1 MRDDENGNTSKNTF
15 LYNLS
20 TLLSEVVFMQMQ
32 FEDAYKEVYEI
43 VKPKYKLFTAGPVA
57 CFPEV
62 LEIMKVQM
70 FSHRAKEYKIVHMDT
85 VERLKKF
92 LEVEKGEVLLF
103 PSSGTGIMEA
113 SIRNGVSKGGKVLVT
128 IIGAFGK
135 RYKEVVESNGRKA
148 VVLEYEPGKAVK
160 PEDLDEAL
168 KKNPDVEAVT
178 ITYNETSTG
187 VLNPLPELAKV
198 AKEHDK
204 LVFVDAVSAMGGA
217 DIKVTKWGIDVVFG
231 SSQKAFG
238 VPPGLAIGA
247 FSEEFIE
254 IANKA
259 EEKGWYFD
267 VPKYIKYQYKKQGTP
282 STPPMPQVFGLNV
295 VLRIIEKMGGKE
307 EWLKMYQKR
316 AEIIRN
322 GVREIGLEILA
333 EPGYES
339 PTITAVLTPEG
350 IKGDV
355 IYEEMRKR
363 GFEIAKGYGEGIK
376 EKTFRIGHMGYMTFE
391 DIEEMLQ
398 NLKEVIE
405 DLKKKA

>member
-1 MRDDENGNTSKNTF
+1 
-15 LYNLS
+15 
-20 TLLSEVVFMQMQ
+20 MQ

-43 VKPKYKLFTAGPVA
+43 VKPRYKLFTAGPVA

-70 FSHRAKEYKIVHMDT
+70 FSHRSKEYKQMHVDT

-103 PSSGTGIMEA
+103 PSSGTGVMEA

-135 RYKEVVESNGRKA
+135 RYKQVVETNGRKA
-148 VVLEYEPGKAVK
+148 VTLEYEPGKAVK

-217 DIKVTKWGIDVVFG
+217 DIKFTKWGLDVVFG

-254 IANKA
+254 IANKM
-259 EEKGWYFD
+259 EERGWYFD
-267 VPKYIKYQYKKQGTP
+267 ISRYIKVQKEKQGPP
-282 STPPMPQVFGLNV
+282 STPAMPQEFGLNV

-307 EWLKMYQKR
+307 KWLDMYKKR
-316 AEIIRN
+316 SEMIRN

-350 IKGDV
+350 IKGDQV
-355 IYEEMRKR
+355 YNAMRER
-363 GFEIAKGYGEGIK
+363 GFELAKGYGEGIK
-376 EKTFRIGHMGYMTFE
+376 EKTFRIGNMGYMTFE

-405 DLKKKA
+405 ELKAKV

>member
-1 MRDDENGNTSKNTF
+1 MEYEEAFR
-15 LYNLS
+15 
-20 TLLSEVVFMQMQ
+20 
-32 FEDAYKEVYEI
+32 EVYEM

-70 FSHRAKEYKIVHMDT
+70 FSHRSKEYRKVHVDT
-85 VERLKKF
+85 VERLRGF
-92 LEVEKGEVLLF
+92 LEVKKGEVLLV

-113 SIRNGVSKGGKVLVT
+113 SIRNGVTKGGKVLVT

-135 RYKEVVESNGRKA
+135 RYKEVVETNGRKA

-160 PEDLDEAL
+160 PEDLDDAL

-217 DIKVTKWGIDVVFG
+217 DIKFDKWELDVVFS

-238 VPPGLAIGA
+238 VPPGLAIGV
-247 FSEEFIE
+247 FSERFLE
-254 IANKA
+254 IA
-259 EEKGWYFD
+259 EKMPERGWYFD
-267 VPKYIKYQYKKQGTP
+267 IPLYVKYLKEKESTP

-307 EWLKMYQKR
+307 KWLEMYQKR
-316 AEIIRN
+316 AEMIRE
-322 GVREIGLEILA
+322 GVKEIGLSILA
-333 EPGYES
+333 EEGYES
-339 PTITAVLTPEG
+339 PTITAVLTPKG
-350 IKGDV
+350 IKGDEV
-355 IYEEMRKR
+355 YEAMRKR
-363 GFEIAKGYGEGIK
+363 GFELAKGYGSVK
-376 EKTFRIGHMGYMTFE
+376 EITFRIGHMGYIPFD
-391 DIEEMLQ
+391 DIREMLD
-398 NLKEVIE
+398 NLREVINE
-405 DLKKKA
+405 LKKQKGLA

>member
-1 MRDDENGNTSKNTF
+1 
-15 LYNLS
+15 
-20 TLLSEVVFMQMQ
+20 MQ
-32 FEDAYKEVYEI
+32 FEEAYKEVYEI
-43 VKPKYKLFTAGPVA
+43 VRPKYKLFTAGPVA

-70 FSHRAKEYKIVHMDT
+70 FSHRAKEYKQMHVDT

-103 PSSGTGIMEA
+103 PSSGTGVMEA
-113 SIRNGVSKGGKVLVT
+113 SIRNGISKGGKVLVT

-135 RYKEVVESNGRKA
+135 RYKQVVETNGRKA
-148 VVLEYEPGKAVK
+148 VTLEYEPGKAAK

-187 VLNPLPELAKV
+187 VLNPLSELAKV

-217 DIKVTKWGIDVVFG
+217 DIKFTKWGIDVVFG

-254 IANKA
+254 IAHKA

-267 VPKYIKYQYKKQGTP
+267 VPRYIKVQNEKQGPP
-282 STPPMPQVFGLNV
+282 STPAMPQEFGLNV

-307 EWLKMYQKR
+307 KWLGMYKKR
-316 AEIIRN
+316 SEMIRN
-322 GVREIGLEILA
+322 GVREIGLDTLA

-350 IKGDV
+350 IGGEQV
-355 IYEEMRKR
+355 YNAMRER
-363 GFEIAKGYGEGIK
+363 GFELAKGYGEGIK
-376 EKTFRIGHMGYMTFE
+376 EKTFRIGNMGYVTFE
-391 DIEEMLQ
+391 DIQEMLQ

-405 DLKKKA
+405 ELKAKA